1 MGVGSST
8 RRGNGRRVAAWS
20 ALLLAASPAAGLQ
33 EVPLQVLASRIA
45 ARDPVQSTPAGIA
58 ISVQGERV
66 FVVPLQGVVLAEVEY
81 RASGDLLLT
90 WTTTTAGE
98 VPRPLESP
106 WHHERL
112 ERGPGRLS
120 LDFRTTPGWRPN
132 RVPYFLLQGTGEM
145 VITRFRVRTL
155 TSDAAAE
162 RESLDDAIRWSPIRL
177 EHTTINYL
185 PPTVWWASR
194 GTLLHEILG
203 AAFLAAAILGTVA
216 WRVIRKRWEPG
227 PAIAVSAVAAAL
239 AGDVVFA
246 IRARQSVTL
255 EPHVEAAGRLSGN
268 FPLAPELGKL
278 AALARANVRPGDRIG
293 VQAREVDWFAWETLC
308 FHVAPHP
315 CVQVIPG
322 RAAWSGLSGVDRL
335 TPDEVDV
342 VVYLHAGTPLLPGFS
357 PVAALGPEALVARR
371 R

>member
-8 RRGNGRRVAAWS
+8 RRGKGRRVAAWS
-20 ALLLAASPAAGLQ
+20 ALLLAASPGAGLQ
-33 EVPLQVLASRIA
+33 EVPLPLLASRIV
-45 ARDPVQSTPAGIA
+45 ARDPVQSTPAGIP

-66 FVVPLQGVVLAEVEY
+66 FVVPLQGIVGAEVEY
-81 RASGDLLLT
+81 RATGDVLLT
-90 WTTTTAGE
+90 WTTVTAE
-98 VPRPLESP
+98 EAPRPLDSP

-112 ERGPGRLS
+112 EPGPGRLS
-120 LDFRTTPGWRPN
+120 LEFRTTPGWRPG

-145 VITRFRVRTL
+145 VLTRFRVRTL
-155 TSDAAAE
+155 SSDAAAE
-162 RESLDDAIRWSPIRL
+162 TESFDDAVRWSPLRL
-177 EHTTINYL
+177 EHTTINFL

-216 WRVIRKRWEPG
+216 WRVIRKRWEPV

-246 IRARQSVTL
+246 IRARQSVAL

-268 FPLAPELGKL
+268 FTLAPEVGRL

-293 VQAREVDWFAWETLC
+293 VQAREADWFGWETLC

-315 CVQVIPG
+315 CVQVLPG
-322 RAAWSGLSGVDRL
+322 KTAWSGLSGVDRL
-335 TPDEVDV
+335 TPEEVDV
-342 VVYLHAGTPLLPGFS
+342 VLYLHAGTPLLPGFS
-357 PVAALGPEALVARR
+357 PAAVLGPEAFVARR